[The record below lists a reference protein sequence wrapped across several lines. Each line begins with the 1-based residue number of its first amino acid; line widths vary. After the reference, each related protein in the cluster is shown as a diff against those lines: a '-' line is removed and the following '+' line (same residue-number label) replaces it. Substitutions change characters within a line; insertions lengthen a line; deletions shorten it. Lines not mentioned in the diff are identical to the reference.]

1 LRRRWRARAGWEGE
15 SGEKSSLRGLV
26 ALAAP
31 SQPPANPTSGKLD
44 KFCLKAPVTATCL
57 KTLMAKGFITQ
68 PGSFGEGVL
77 SNRLLGTTALDASD
91 DSPTSGWGFD
101 TA

>member
-1 LRRRWRARAGWEGE
+1 MQKMCMGKNHTHFWARTTTH
-15 SGEKSSLRGLV
+15 
-26 ALAAP
+26 
-31 SQPPANPTSGKLD
+31 PANPTSGKLD